1 MLTNLE
7 GCAMNWNK
15 GGFKARRTG
24 LNSDS
29 ATCQS
34 YGLKLIGLL
43 AKAHF
48 FHLLSR
54 APATFQGGFGD

>member
-1 MLTNLE
+1 
-7 GCAMNWNK
+7 MNWNK